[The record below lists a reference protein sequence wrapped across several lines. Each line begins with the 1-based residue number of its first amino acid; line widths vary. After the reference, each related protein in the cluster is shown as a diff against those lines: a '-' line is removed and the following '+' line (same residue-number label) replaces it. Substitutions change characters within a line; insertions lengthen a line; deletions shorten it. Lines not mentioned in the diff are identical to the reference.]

1 MSKSRLLKRG
11 YAAVLAIAIFLS
23 VFLMQEKIFQTA
35 YIPLQILQSLK
46 NMFLFGLK
54 MSVYFPEFPG

>member
-23 VFLMQEKIFQTA
+23 VFLMQGAFFVYGEEGSESTNLSDFK
-35 YIPLQILQSLK
+35 P
-46 NMFLFGLK
+46 MFFFK
-54 MSVYFPEFPG
+54 FPFYLLS